1 MWRSLLAQVV
11 HTPADSSSTVSL
23 AHSPSGGSRTAA
35 HSLFHSDGAA
45 VYTPPPD
52 LCLVKSSLAH
62 CSFER
67 VGRVLRATRKC
78 LPCLLS
84 LNATCLSLESLRSFW
99 TVSFGIQN
107 TISVSSMICSV
118 LACIFSPVCCC
129 CTLPAGPRSFARWPA
144 SHRSQGYMTC
154 LSITKQ
160 ATFDY
165 GSTII
170 KQCCSSSD

>member
-1 MWRSLLAQVV
+1 MRLST
-11 HTPADSSSTVSL
+11 HCSTVTVWQSALLRRSCARSVVEREREWVAYCVRPGNVCL
-23 AHSPSGGSRTAA
+23 A
-35 HSLFHSDGAA
+35 F
-45 VYTPPPD
+45 
-52 LCLVKSSLAH
+52 
-62 CSFER
+62 
-67 VGRVLRATRKC
+67 
-78 LPCLLS
+78 LS
-84 LNATCLSLESLRSFW
+84 LNDTCLSLESLRSFW
-99 TVSFGIQN
+99 TVSFGIQK
-107 TISVSSMICSV
+107 TISVSSICCV

-170 KQCCSSSD
+170 KHASSVTTLENFTRRLVDDISNVVAAIHSLLGLGFAPPCW